1 MCRNHTQPGKDTVKA
16 GKIEHSKSIQ
26 NLLKN
31 IWNVISVDI
40 GWLAC
45 VFGAAWGQHWLGLLV
60 VGILFVV
67 HITAVEK
74 HQIRLIL
81 SVAAAAIIIGFLTDT
96 ALILLGTVEPNRWL
110 MPAPLMPLWDLVIW
124 VNFSLTL
131 NMSLRFLQKRP
142 LISAV
147 LGALCA
153 PGTYYAAGRLGAL
166 HFSEPVL
173 YNLLWVGVLWFFA
186 MPCLS
191 LAARYFYHSSEKKSV
206 SL

>member
-1 MCRNHTQPGKDTVKA
+1 M
-16 GKIEHSKSIQ
+16 KSDQLMFPPLTASLI
-26 NLLKN
+26 KRV
-31 IWNVISVDI
+31 WNVVSANI

-45 VFGAAWGQHWLGLLV
+45 VFGAAWGHHWLGWLV
-60 VGILFVV
+60 VGILFVI
-67 HITAVEK
+67 HITAIEK
-74 HQIRLIL
+74 RQIRLIFI
-81 SVAAAAIIIGFLTDT
+81 VAATAIIIGFVTDT
-96 ALILLGTVEPNRWL
+96 ALIIIGTVEPNRWL

-124 VNFSLTL
+124 ANFSLIL

-173 YNLLWVGVLWFFA
+173 NNLLWVGVLWFFA

-191 LAARYFYHSSEKKSV
+191 LMARYFYHSSEKKSV
-206 SL
+206 